1 MVVVLV
7 TLQRMTKVT
16 EKIIL
21 RKNLMNKNVI
31 KNSRIVL
38 ISYQEIKENIK
49 KVRKIVKISRKSPV
63 KSDDNLQP
71 QVQQSFGKEKVSFWS
86 AKLAGRVC

>member
-7 TLQRMTKVT
+7 TLQPMTKVT
-16 EKIIL
+16 EKKML
-21 RKNLMNKNVI
+21 RKNLMNKNVM

-38 ISYQEIKENIK
+38 ISYQEIKEIIK

-71 QVQQSFGKEKVSFWS
+71 QVQQSSGKQKVSFWS
-86 AKLAGRVC
+86 AKLGGTVC